1 MQSTRLAL
9 GAVVACLAALLVA
22 SGCGSTDKSTTPQAV
37 TWADGVCSAVTTYK
51 SALGDTAAT
60 LKGGQLSKSAVHD
73 AVKSVQSATQDFTA
87 TLRDVGKP
95 GTTAGAQAKATLDG
109 LASDLQKNAQTIRE
123 STSGTALS
131 AASVTSTTLLTAQS
145 QVTAAFDKLTALD
158 PKGELHDAFSKAQSC
173 SSLEAS

>member
-1 MQSTRLAL
+1 MRFTPLAL
-9 GAVVACLAALLVA
+9 GAVVACLAALLVV

-37 TWADGVCSAVTTYK
+37 TWADGVCSAVTTYNN
-51 SALGDTAAT
+51 ALGDTATT
-60 LKGGQLSKSAVHD
+60 LKSVPLSKSAVHD
-73 AVKSVQSATQDFTA
+73 AVKSAQNATQDFTA
-87 TLRDVGKP
+87 TLRDIGKP

-109 LASDLQKNAQTIRE
+109 LASDLQKDAQTIRE
-123 STSGTALS
+123 STSGSALS
-131 AASVTSTTLLTAQS
+131 AVSVTSTTLLTARS